1 MDQTDQTSFV
11 RHWFINQRV
20 WWMFKCISVRKVLVS
35 WCSEWVQVLNRL
47 KQHVS
52 FIENHPSIHR
62 FPFFASYRNTPR
74 MVPPI
79 VPLAKES
86 TCLMFKSPT
95 WDGQIRSKF
104 PIFRA
109 FHKVNLQCL
118 MIEIHEIPNGNG
130 KIPWE
135 IFHFG
140 TISHEIPDRSS
151 SDRSFSSAL
160 PLAAILCAFT
170 AAAPAAATAC
180 EPGRLPPGRATWDQ
194 DMDRLGMG
202 LCHVWV

>member
-1 MDQTDQTSFV
+1 MGVFP
-11 RHWFINQRV
+11 
-20 WWMFKCISVRKVLVS
+20 CISVRKILVKAS
-35 WCSEWVQVLNRL
+35 CFFYWKS
-47 KQHVS
+47 
-52 FIENHPSIHR
+52 SIDSPFLPHTVIPPGW
-62 FPFFASYRNTPR
+62 FPPL
-74 MVPPI
+74 

-86 TCLMFKSPT
+86 TRLMFKSPT

-104 PIFRA
+104 PIFGA
-109 FHKVNLQCL
+109 FHKVNLQFL
-118 MIEIHEIPNGNG
+118 MIEIHEIPNGNHG
-130 KIPWE
+130 KIPLE
-135 IFHFG
+135 
-140 TISHEIPDRSS
+140 ISHFSCFIGLTPPFLGRFPMKSPGSS

-160 PLAAILCAFT
+160 PLATAILCAFT